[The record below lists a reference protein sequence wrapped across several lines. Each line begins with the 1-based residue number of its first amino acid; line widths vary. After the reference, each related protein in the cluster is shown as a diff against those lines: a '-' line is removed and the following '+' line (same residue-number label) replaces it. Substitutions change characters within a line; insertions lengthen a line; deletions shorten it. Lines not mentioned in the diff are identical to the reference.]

1 MTPLCD
7 AHVHLTDPE
16 FSSYLK
22 EILASIRTMKMHVC
36 SVTVDITSTIN
47 GIKTF
52 GQSNNDIVTQFIGIH
67 PQFVQEVD
75 IEKFV
80 EIFSEYSDSI
90 GGIGEIG
97 LDPTYTLTKGN
108 SYQKQKQVFQEML
121 SLAEKSNKPISI
133 HSRKSLD
140 DILDIIGS
148 YNLTNLLFHWFSG
161 NKKQLRVLMDMG
173 AYVSY
178 GPPLVFSEDKRVL
191 LKNTDRNRILIETDG
206 PVQYPRCFAEL
217 PALPTSFLVTVAKSV
232 GEVLDISY
240 LEVNEFITSNTENFL
255 GKKLG

>member
-1 MTPLCD
+1 
-7 AHVHLTDPE
+7 
-16 FSSYLK
+16 
-22 EILASIRTMKMHVC
+22 MKMHVC
-36 SVTVDITSTIN
+36 SVTVDITSSIN

-75 IEKFV
+75 IEKFL

-97 LDPTYTLTKGN
+97 LDPTYTLNKGN

-140 DILDIIGS
+140 DILNIIGS

-240 LEVNEFITSNTENFL
+240 LEVTEFITSNTENFL
-255 GKKLG
+255 GKKLS

>member
-1 MTPLCD
+1 
-7 AHVHLTDPE
+7 
-16 FSSYLK
+16 
-22 EILASIRTMKMHVC
+22 MKMHVC
-36 SVTVDITSTIN
+36 SVTVDITSSIN

-67 PQFVQEVD
+67 PQFIQEVD

-97 LDPTYTLTKGN
+97 LDPTYTRNKGN

-140 DILDIIGS
+140 DILNIIGS

-191 LKNTDRNRILIETDG
+191 LKNTDRHRILIETDG

-232 GEVLDISY
+232 GEVLDIPY
-240 LEVNEFITSNTENFL
+240 LEVTEFITSNTENFL
-255 GKKLG
+255 GKKLS

>member
-1 MTPLCD
+1 
-7 AHVHLTDPE
+7 
-16 FSSYLK
+16 
-22 EILASIRTMKMHVC
+22 MKMHVC

>member
-1 MTPLCD
+1 
-7 AHVHLTDPE
+7 
-16 FSSYLK
+16 
-22 EILASIRTMKMHVC
+22 MKMHVC
-36 SVTVDITSTIN
+36 SVTVDIKSTIN

>member
-1 MTPLCD
+1 
-7 AHVHLTDPE
+7 
-16 FSSYLK
+16 
-22 EILASIRTMKMHVC
+22 MKMHVC

-97 LDPTYTLTKGN
+97 LDPTYTPTKGN

-140 DILDIIGS
+140 DILDIIRS

-255 GKKLG
+255 GKKLW

>member
-1 MTPLCD
+1 
-7 AHVHLTDPE
+7 
-16 FSSYLK
+16 
-22 EILASIRTMKMHVC
+22 MKMHVC

-178 GPPLVFSEDKRVL
+178 GPPLVFCEDKRVL

>member
-1 MTPLCD
+1 
-7 AHVHLTDPE
+7 
-16 FSSYLK
+16 
-22 EILASIRTMKMHVC
+22 MKMHVC

-140 DILDIIGS
+140 DILDIIKS

-255 GKKLG
+255 GKKLW